1 MPPKKLTPNGRAAEP
16 AGNKA
21 LAPKKTAATKAKPAA
36 KKTVA
41 SGKHIRNALGVDV
54 RLTFDSGRRVE
65 LTPRGQRGDMV
76 AISKEELDDPIFL
89 NNLGSL
95 YEVITNAEASKVR
108 EKQLTNVSTYN
119 SPRPEQ
125 IIKSQQ
131 GDDIEFAG
139 VEPSNEEISIPIGSL
154 VEKET
159 RYTTGLEVA
168 REIGPE
174 RVNVP
179 GSID

>member
-16 AGNKA
+16 AGSKA
-21 LAPKKTAATKAKPAA
+21 LPPKKTASTKPKPAA
-36 KKTVA
+36 KKTVT

-54 RLTFDSGRRVE
+54 RLTFDSGRRIE
-65 LTPRGQRGDMV
+65 LAPRGQRGDMV
-76 AISKEELDDPIFL
+76 AVSKEELDDPIFL

-95 YEVITNAEASKVR
+95 YEVITNAEAAKVR
-108 EKQLTNVSTYN
+108 EKQLTNASTYN
-119 SPRPEQ
+119 SVRPEE
-125 IIKSQQ
+125 IIKSEH
-131 GDDIEFAG
+131 GKDIDFAG
-139 VEPSNEEISIPIGSL
+139 MEPSNEEISIPVGSL

-159 RYTTGLEVA
+159 RYTKGVEVS